1 MNKYIR
7 QLILISKI
15 DSFLDINVQINIII
29 LYPREMSTQE
39 KKNETILVEEF
50 PLLSDYLRRILVE
63 YHSKDSLP
71 SFVDKPKFMIE
82 MYKVILNELFDI
94 LDEGDLEV
102 GKIPS
107 FPIDLLV
114 PFCADIVDV
123 GADQIYEY
131 LTEFRDDTVVHYY
144 PRFAKLTL
152 TQEIFDQLKKFR
164 ERSRGKVIS
173 ITFVKQIADQG
184 YPDKVSDANREA
196 NRGYPVPVKR
206 SEGSDERPNEEHS
219 DEGCNSCE
227 D

>member
-1 MNKYIR
+1 
-7 QLILISKI
+7 
-15 DSFLDINVQINIII
+15 
-29 LYPREMSTQE
+29 MSTQE
-39 KKNETILVEEF
+39 KKNETTLVEEF

-71 SFVDKPKFMIE
+71 SFVDKREFMIK

-107 FPIDLLV
+107 FPVDLLV

-131 LTEFRDDTVVHYY
+131 LTVFRDENVVHYY

-152 TQEIFDQLKKFR
+152 TQEIFDQLEQFR
-164 ERSRGKVIS
+164 EKSRGRVIS
-173 ITFVKQIADQG
+173 VTFVKQIADQG
-184 YPDKVSDANREA
+184 YPDKVNDADREA
-196 NRGYPVPVKR
+196 NRGYPVAVKR
-206 SEGSDERPNEEHS
+206 SGEHS
-219 DEGCNSCE
+219 DDECNSCE

>member
-1 MNKYIR
+1 
-7 QLILISKI
+7 
-15 DSFLDINVQINIII
+15 
-29 LYPREMSTQE
+29 MSTQE
-39 KKNETILVEEF
+39 KKNETTLVEEF

-71 SFVDKPKFMIE
+71 SFVDKREFMIK

-107 FPIDLLV
+107 FPVDLLV

-131 LTEFRDDTVVHYY
+131 LTVFRDENVVHYY

-152 TQEIFDQLKKFR
+152 TQEIFDQLEQFR
-164 ERSRGKVIS
+164 EKSRGRVIS
-173 ITFVKQIADQG
+173 VTFVKQIADQG
-184 YPDKVSDANREA
+184 YPDKVNDADREA
-196 NRGYPVPVKR
+196 NRGYPVAVKRPEGPVKR
-206 SEGSDERPNEEHS
+206 SGEHS
-219 DEGCNSCE
+219 DDECNSCE